1 MLGGGDQTD
10 AWGWRAMSN
19 EHPAGGEPEP
29 IEAEFEPAE
38 GKRPNHA
45 PGFAPKRLRSRSV
58 TLVELLAGSS
68 AAAIAGAMVAIIVT
82 NASSTAGTGT
92 LASEINSLARAQE
105 GLSTRAGQMSADVV
119 ELRARL
125 NAQSERLDRQAA
137 GELSLRGEIAAVTS
151 QVSALSGAEA
161 GETVP
166 GAVANNSP
174 LGVLLARIGTLERI
188 VEQDASAPQTTRQMQ
203 RALSALESQVAG
215 LEEANLRLS
224 TALEQRQ
231 VALNALANGVET
243 LSGEVRVLREQ
254 AVASQRFGMNMG
266 VLRRPTLDLD
276 ANPAANAEAAAA
288 DAKAIR
294 ALASLEAVARK
305 GVAFTPQQ
313 QELAAL
319 LPRDADVAA
328 LGGIA
333 PRGAPTL
340 EQLRRDFDAAAQ
352 TARRLLA
359 ESGDDGWNWLRASVP
374 VTSKRVDGAAEA
386 GATLIRE
393 AKLSLDAG
401 DVSASIRAIDD
412 LPPRAAAA
420 FTAWRDKA
428 LRLADLEQRLA
439 DLNRRLV
446 GPSATKG

>member
-1 MLGGGDQTD
+1 
-10 AWGWRAMSN
+10 
-19 EHPAGGEPEP
+19 
-29 IEAEFEPAE
+29 
-38 GKRPNHA
+38 
-45 PGFAPKRLRSRSV
+45 
-58 TLVELLAGSS
+58 
-68 AAAIAGAMVAIIVT
+68 
-82 NASSTAGTGT
+82 
-92 LASEINSLARAQE
+92 
-105 GLSTRAGQMSADVV
+105 MSADVV

-161 GETVP
+161 DETVP

-203 RALSALESQVAG
+203 RALSALEGQVAG